1 MYQISIDIDYSYSMM
16 HLNVQS
22 IEELYKPYFSRSVLI
37 MMMTLFYNSVYCTAW
52 LLSYAIIIIIMIHI
66 NILKK
71 IIAAFDLSVTKL

>member
-1 MYQISIDIDYSYSMM
+1 MM

-52 LLSYAIIIIIMIHI
+52 LLSYAIIIIIIHI

-71 IIAAFDLSVTKL
+71 NIAAFDLSVTKL